1 MFYFLIPFNILGVPA
16 MDYYMVEIFESSSMK
31 FNSSWAAIIVR
42 MAEIIS
48 KSNEIMFFLKT
59 ECTKITL
66 IFHLVNIDILEN
78 K

>member
-48 KSNEIMFFLKT
+48 KSNEIMFILKT

>member
-1 MFYFLIPFNILGVPA
+1 

-48 KSNEIMFFLKT
+48 KSNEIMFILKT

-66 IFHLVNIDILEN
+66 IFHLLNIDILEN